1 MVNNRALVYSY
12 LLTLSACCALSL
24 WRFQYLDKG
33 GKVIAVLI
41 SITCL
46 NEWLAFTAARIFHNN
61 MPVYAV
67 FNLIQLLVL
76 GSYFDRIIDS
86 FRTGSTGLKLALL
99 GVGIGI
105 ADIIFI
111 QPLSAF
117 NSYFL
122 LLESIAIISFSLFFF
137 ARLMLRKDSESILS
151 NPHFWITCVLTFFW
165 SFTFFYWGLR
175 DYMLSTHPDK
185 FEIAFSLLLGVN
197 ILTYACMGVIFL
209 IYPPF
214 QRKQ

>member
-1 MVNNRALVYSY
+1 MIAILV
-12 LLTLSACCALSL
+12 
-24 WRFQYLDKG
+24 G
-33 GKVIAVLI
+33 V
-41 SITCL
+41 TCL

-61 MPVYAV
+61 MPIYAV

-76 GSYFDRIIDS
+76 GSYFDRIVDS
-86 FRTGSTGLKLALL
+86 FQAGNIGFKLALL
-99 GVGIGI
+99 GVAIGI

-111 QPLSAF
+111 QPLNAF

-137 ARLMLRKDSESILS
+137 ARLMLRKDGESILS
-151 NPHFWITCVLTFFW
+151 NPHFWITCLLTFFW

-175 DYMLSTHPDK
+175 DYMLSAHPNN
-185 FEIAFSLLLGVN
+185 FEIAFSLLLAVN
-197 ILTYACMGVIFL
+197 ILTYGCMSVIFL
-209 IYPPF
+209 VYPSF